1 MIQLRQDAMD
11 AWAKGLQDE
20 LKELLVQAF
29 DSETL
34 AKLDGCDAHLKQVI
48 RSSGRHG
55 TKGQPED
62 LVPEDVHDWGSTIFG
77 DGQKHIHPAALE
89 AVTK

>member
-1 MIQLRQDAMD
+1 MG
-11 AWAKGLQDE
+11 KGLQDE

-29 DSETL
+29 ETL
-34 AKLDGCDAHLKQVI
+34 ANLRVDGCDAHLKQVI

-77 DGQKHIHPAALE
+77 DGQKDIYPAALE
-89 AVTK
+89 PEAVTK